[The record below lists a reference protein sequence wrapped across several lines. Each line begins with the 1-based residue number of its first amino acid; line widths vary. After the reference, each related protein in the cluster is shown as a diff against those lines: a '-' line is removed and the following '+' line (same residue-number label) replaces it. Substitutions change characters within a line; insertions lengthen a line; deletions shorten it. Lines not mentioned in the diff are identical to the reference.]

1 MTSPSLRLI
10 VRLSAWYD
18 LVVAA
23 GFALPFTAPSVITG
37 LAGMHQA
44 LELSGAAPD
53 ASESYMVMFANLMG
67 SLVVVWAVFRL
78 LRPTRAAG
86 AADTVARG
94 LFAIGMAAALMRGAS
109 SLVAVMLV
117 LELVWAVTQGLA
129 VLSARRELTVVGSLN
144 AYR

>member
-1 MTSPSLRLI
+1 
-10 VRLSAWYD
+10 
-18 LVVAA
+18 
-23 GFALPFTAPSVITG
+23 
-37 LAGMHQA
+37 MHQA

-78 LRPTRAAG
+78 LRPTRTAG
-86 AADTVARG
+86 AADTVARV

-144 AYR
+144 ADR